1 MSERVRFTEY
11 RGRGFWSR
19 DGLLELWL
27 ALLVDEL
34 DRQQASGWKKRMRD
48 DWLAQATIVFDGVM
62 AAQLDDHI
70 DDDAKRIEAIGLF
83 KRLRDDLAAAP
94 LPEKGH
100 VARVAG
106 ARLAREDTRRGL
118 CRLADAFVWLLE
130 TP

>member
-1 MSERVRFTEY
+1 MGERVRWTEF

-34 DRQQASGWKKRMRD
+34 DRQEAAGWKKRMRD
-48 DWLAQATIVFDGVM
+48 DWLTQATIVFDGVM
-62 AAQLDDHI
+62 SAQLDDHI
-70 DDDAKRIEAIGLF
+70 DDDAKRLEAIGLCR
-83 KRLRDDLAAAP
+83 RLRCALEAP
-94 LPEKGH
+94 LPPGQHAE
-100 VARVAG
+100 RVAG
-106 ARLAREDTRRGL
+106 ERLSREDTLAGL